1 MRVIPHRVSTV
12 HSVIL
17 HFDPRFF
24 RLVALRY
31 ATRMRIPTVRLIE
44 AEHRR
49 THGSTHPHKG
59 TNMNINLR
67 ALVFGTVV
75 AAALTVT
82 MDVVAAET
90 RQVVRLDGVE
100 VIAHRDAFD
109 ADGNLKVI
117 RLDAVVVTAHKSI
130 E

>member
-1 MRVIPHRVSTV
+1 VIRQRGSTV

-17 HFDPRFF
+17 HFDPRFL
-24 RLVALRY
+24 RLVALRF
-31 ATRMRIPTVRLIE
+31 ATWMCIPTVRFIE
-44 AEHRR
+44 AENS
-49 THGSTHPHKG
+49 STHPHKG
-59 TNMNINLR
+59 MNMNINLR
-67 ALVFGTVV
+67 ALLFGTVV

-90 RQVVRLDGVE
+90 QQVIRLEGVE
-100 VIAHRDAFD
+100 VIAHSDAFD

-117 RLDAVVVTAHKSI
+117 RLDAVVVTAHKSV

>member
-1 MRVIPHRVSTV
+1 VIRQRVSTV
-12 HSVIL
+12 HSLIL
-17 HFDPRFF
+17 HFDPRFL

-31 ATRMRIPTVRLIE
+31 ATRIRVPTVRSIE
-44 AEHRR
+44 PAHRH
-49 THGSTHPHKG
+49 THRSIHPHKG

-90 RQVVRLDGVE
+90 QQVIRLVA
-100 VIAHRDAFD
+100 VVVTAHSDAFD

-117 RLDAVVVTAHKSI
+117 RLDAVVVTAHKSV